1 MDQSKVCSQQRGR
14 DVPNKEKYIPK
25 GENADWIKS
34 TYERRVAYSQQRER
48 DVPKKEKYIPKVE
61 NADWIKSTYER
72 RVANRERN
80 KGDHG
85 FRERPNRHWMM
96 VSIQVSV
103 SGSICQFLQILC
115 LL

>member
-1 MDQSKVCSQQRGR
+1 MDQSKACSQQRER

-34 TYERRVAYSQQRER
+34 TH
-48 DVPKKEKYIPKVE
+48 
-61 NADWIKSTYER
+61 ER
-72 RVANRERN
+72 RVANKGRN

-85 FRERPNRHWMM
+85 FRVRPNRHWMM

-103 SGSICQFLQILC
+103 SSLNCQFLQILC

>member
-1 MDQSKVCSQQRGR
+1 MDQSKACSQQRG
-14 DVPNKEKYIPK
+14 
-25 GENADWIKS
+25 
-34 TYERRVAYSQQRER
+34 R
-48 DVPKKEKYIPKVE
+48 DVPKKEKYIPKGE

-96 VSIQVSV
+96 VSI
-103 SGSICQFLQILC
+103 
-115 LL
+115 